1 MVKKINDLLKKIV
14 FVSKLT
20 NIGRKKLRIVL
31 SIGLSNISIG
41 LDILIII
48 IFSNLLIG
56 QTSYSNPFVK
66 TSIEIIVNNKW
77 MLPLLVIARFL
88 FLFIERINLEYLSL
102 DVQQNLKLHVMKESF
117 GIGNMSTAD
126 IHFFTGQVAVHIAT
140 FYKTFAFAIN
150 SFLQVLVYSI
160 FLLFTELELFTYFL
174 LGAIVLAF
182 PSRVLLGKAKHYQH
196 LSFNSSKKLSS
207 KIQRIIDNVILIN
220 ILKTSDY
227 EFNELNTNLE
237 EFKNAQKKNVR
248 FGSINSLIPSFFTV
262 LTLSIIF
269 LNFEIAQSVTLEFV
283 AVLIRLFQSLGSLNN
298 GIGLTLNSSVHV
310 EEMFNLQIN
319 KPVRNLNNLV
329 VDEELSTAVKFQN
342 LSFKY
347 FNSDE
352 LIFDNQSI
360 EFEKNKHTV
369 VTGPNGSGKSTLLGL
384 VSGLYVPISGKSIKY
399 TNKVG
404 YVGVTPLV
412 FEGSI
417 RDNLLYGN
425 DIKINDEK
433 LISMLEDFN
442 FYNDKIINLDDNI
455 SNRSLS
461 SGQLQKISFIRCLL
475 NESSML
481 LLDESMS
488 NLDTSSK
495 KHIFDVLKEKNV
507 TIINCTHNISDFEF
521 DYHLK
526 ITVENQD
533 RILSFI

>member
-1 MVKKINDLLKKIV
+1 MVKKINDLIKKIV

-533 RILSFI
+533 RILSFV

>member
-1 MVKKINDLLKKIV
+1 MVKKINDLIKKIV

-56 QTSYSNPFVK
+56 QTSYSNPLVK
-66 TSIEIIVNNKW
+66 TSIEIILNNKW

-329 VDEELSTAVKFQN
+329 VDEELSTAVKFHN

-384 VSGLYVPISGKSIKY
+384 VSGLYVPVSGKSIKY

-417 RDNLLYGN
+417 RDNLMYGN
-425 DIKINDEK
+425 DIEINDDK

>member
-352 LIFDNQSI
+352 LIFANQSI

>member
-1 MVKKINDLLKKIV
+1 MVKKVNDLIKKIV

-20 NIGRKKLRIVL
+20 NIGRKKLRIIL

-48 IFSNLLIG
+48 IFSNLIIG
-56 QTSYSNPFVK
+56 ETSYSNSFVK
-66 TSIEIIVNNKW
+66 TSIEIILNNKW

-102 DVQQNLKLHVMKESF
+102 DVQQNLKLHLMKESF

-126 IHFFTGQVAVHIAT
+126 IHFFTSQVSVHIAT
-140 FYKTFAFAIN
+140 FYKTFAFVIN

-174 LGAIVLAF
+174 IGAIVLAF

-207 KIQRIIDNVILIN
+207 KIQSIIDNVILIN

-237 EFKNAQKKNVR
+237 EFNNAQKKNVG
-248 FGSINSLIPSFFTV
+248 FGSVNSLIPSFFTV

-269 LNFEIAQSVTLEFV
+269 QNFEIAQSVTLEFV

-298 GIGLTLNSSVHV
+298 GIGLTLNSGVHV

-319 KPVRNLNNLV
+319 KPVRNLNNIV
-329 VDEELSTAVKFQN
+329 VDEDLSSAVKFQN

-369 VTGPNGSGKSTLLGL
+369 VTGPNGSGKSTLLAL
-384 VSGLYVPISGKSIKY
+384 VSGLYVPISGKSVKY

-417 RDNLLYGN
+417 RDNLMYGN

-433 LISMLEDFN
+433 LVSMLEDFK
-442 FYNDKIINLDDNI
+442 FYNGKKINLDDNI

-475 NESSML
+475 NDSSML
-481 LLDESMS
+481 LLDESTS

-495 KHIFDVLKEKNV
+495 RHIFNVLNKKNV

-521 DYHLK
+521 DYHLR
-526 ITVENQD
+526 ITVENEK
-533 RILSFI
+533 RILNFN

>member
-1 MVKKINDLLKKIV
+1 M
-14 FVSKLT
+14 
-20 NIGRKKLRIVL
+20 
-31 SIGLSNISIG
+31 
-41 LDILIII
+41 
-48 IFSNLLIG
+48 
-56 QTSYSNPFVK
+56 
-66 TSIEIIVNNKW
+66 
-77 MLPLLVIARFL
+77 
-88 FLFIERINLEYLSL
+88 
-102 DVQQNLKLHVMKESF
+102 
-117 GIGNMSTAD
+117 
-126 IHFFTGQVAVHIAT
+126 
-140 FYKTFAFAIN
+140 
-150 SFLQVLVYSI
+150 
-160 FLLFTELELFTYFL
+160 
-174 LGAIVLAF
+174 
-182 PSRVLLGKAKHYQH
+182 
-196 LSFNSSKKLSS
+196 
-207 KIQRIIDNVILIN
+207 
-220 ILKTSDY
+220 
-227 EFNELNTNLE
+227 
-237 EFKNAQKKNVR
+237 
-248 FGSINSLIPSFFTV
+248 
-262 LTLSIIF
+262 TLSIIF

-298 GIGLTLNSSVHV
+298 GIGLTLNSGVHV

-319 KPVRNLNNLV
+319 KPVHNLNNLV
-329 VDEELSTAVKFQN
+329 VDEELSSAVKFQN

-384 VSGLYVPISGKSIKY
+384 VSGLYVPISGKSVKY

-417 RDNLLYGN
+417 RDNLMYGN

-433 LISMLEDFN
+433 LVSMLEDFN
-442 FYNDKIINLDDNI
+442 FYNDKKINLDDNI

-475 NESSML
+475 NDSSML

-495 KHIFDVLKEKNV
+495 RHIFDVLNEKNV

-521 DYHLK
+521 DYHLR
-526 ITVENQD
+526 ITVENEN
-533 RILSFI
+533 RILNFI

>member
-56 QTSYSNPFVK
+56 QTSYSNPLVK

-329 VDEELSTAVKFQN
+329 VDEELSTAVKFHN

>member
-1 MVKKINDLLKKIV
+1 
-14 FVSKLT
+14 
-20 NIGRKKLRIVL
+20 
-31 SIGLSNISIG
+31 
-41 LDILIII
+41 
-48 IFSNLLIG
+48 
-56 QTSYSNPFVK
+56 
-66 TSIEIIVNNKW
+66 

-102 DVQQNLKLHVMKESF
+102 DVQQNLKLHLMKESF

-126 IHFFTGQVAVHIAT
+126 IHFFTGQVSVHIAT

-174 LGAIVLAF
+174 IGAIVLAF

-237 EFKNAQKKNVR
+237 EFKNAQKKNVG
-248 FGSINSLIPSFFTV
+248 FGSVNSLIPSFFTV
-262 LTLSIIF
+262 LTLSFIF

-298 GIGLTLNSSVHV
+298 GIGLTLNSGVHV

-319 KPVRNLNNLV
+319 KPVHNLNNLV
-329 VDEELSTAVKFQN
+329 VDEELSSAVKFQN

-384 VSGLYVPISGKSIKY
+384 VSGLYVPISGKSVKY

-404 YVGVTPLV
+404 YVV
-412 FEGSI
+412 
-417 RDNLLYGN
+417 LLP
-425 DIKINDEK
+425 
-433 LISMLEDFN
+433 
-442 FYNDKIINLDDNI
+442 
-455 SNRSLS
+455 
-461 SGQLQKISFIRCLL
+461 
-475 NESSML
+475 
-481 LLDESMS
+481 
-488 NLDTSSK
+488 
-495 KHIFDVLKEKNV
+495 
-507 TIINCTHNISDFEF
+507 
-521 DYHLK
+521 
-526 ITVENQD
+526 
-533 RILSFI
+533 

>member
-56 QTSYSNPFVK
+56 QTSYSNPLVK
-66 TSIEIIVNNKW
+66 TSIEIILNNKW